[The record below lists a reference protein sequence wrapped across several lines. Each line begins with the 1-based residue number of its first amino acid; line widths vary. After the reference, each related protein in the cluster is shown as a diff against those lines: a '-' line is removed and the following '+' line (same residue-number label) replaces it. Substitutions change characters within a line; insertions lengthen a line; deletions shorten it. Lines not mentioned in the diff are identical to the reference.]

1 MKLDVPLS
9 PAVERLDDE
18 RLIVLLDPSGRA
30 LGVAPRSTVHHDSTP
45 FHLAFSCHVVDAD
58 GRVLLSRRA
67 ASKRTWPCV
76 WTNACCGHPQPGES
90 LRQAVTRHLADEL
103 GLAPTG
109 MAMALPDFAY
119 RAAMDDG
126 TVEHEL
132 CPVVVVSVEG
142 DPRPNPDEVDDVAW
156 MPWEDVVERART
168 RPTTLSPWFVSQ
180 IEELDGDGRSPADV
194 LAAGVA
200 ATAPRA
206 RTSSPPADLFT
217 PIGDQLDRE
226 LARIVDERCAELD
239 ALDPLTVEIGD
250 EIRTLIAAGGK
261 RLRPAFVHWGHRF
274 AGGHDDDSVVAAAI
288 ALELLH
294 TFALIHDDV
303 MDRSDVRRGVATV
316 HRSFADRHHRG
327 DEWFGMSA
335 AIVAGDL
342 AFVWAGAVLDSLDVD
357 DDVRRRVRSIYDGL
371 RVEVIA
377 GQYLDLRLA
386 GLRPTTQQAVR
397 VALLKSGRYTVTRPL
412 QLGAALAG
420 APESTLDV
428 LSRYGDALGIAFQMR
443 DDVLGVF
450 GDPATTGKGA
460 ADDLRDGKASLLLVR
475 AFEMCSPAEQRFLT
489 GALGDPDLDDADAGA
504 CRAIIAG
511 SGALASIER
520 LIDSKIDEAR
530 MALDDD
536 TSAASDNLVA
546 LATALTARAG

>member
-1 MKLDVPLS
+1 MKLDVPMS

-30 LGVAPRSTVHHDSTP
+30 LGVAPRSTVHHGSTP
-45 FHLAFSCHVVDAD
+45 FHLAFSCHVVDAE
-58 GRVLLSRRA
+58 GNVLLSRRA

-90 LRQAVTRHLADEL
+90 LRQAVTRHLSDEL
-103 GLAPTG
+103 GLVPTN
-109 MAMALPDFAY
+109 MAIALPDFAY
-119 RAAMDDG
+119 RATMDDG

-132 CPVVVVSVEG
+132 CPVVVVSVSG
-142 DPRPNPDEVDDVAW
+142 DLRPNPDEVDDIAW
-156 MPWEDVVERART
+156 MAWHDVVERART
-168 RPTTLSPWFVSQ
+168 RPGTLSPWFVTQ
-180 IEELDGDGRSPADV
+180 VAELDGDGRSPADV
-194 LAAGVA
+194 LAAGVGA
-200 ATAPRA
+200 LSPRV
-206 RTSSPPADLFT
+206 RTSVPATDLFM
-217 PIGDQLDRE
+217 PIGEPLERE
-226 LARIVDERCAELD
+226 LARVVEARCAELE
-239 ALDPLTVEIGD
+239 ALDPLATEIGE

-261 RLRPAFVHWGHRF
+261 RLRPAFVHWGHQL
-274 AGGHDDDSVVAAAI
+274 AGGGDDDSVVGAAV

-303 MDRSDVRRGVATV
+303 MDRSDVRRGVRTV
-316 HRSFADRHHRG
+316 HRAFADRHHSS
-327 DEWFGMSA
+327 DESFGTSA

-342 AFVWAGAVLDSLDVD
+342 AFVWAGAVLESLAIDDS
-357 DDVRRRVRSIYDGL
+357 VRRRVRTIYDGL

-420 APESTLDV
+420 APESVLDV
-428 LSRYGDALGIAFQMR
+428 LRRYGDAVGVAFQMR

-460 ADDLRDGKASLLLVR
+460 DDDLRDGKATLLLLR
-475 AFEMCSPAEQRFLT
+475 AFEMCSAAEQRFLA
-489 GALGDPDLDDADAGA
+489 GALGNPDLDDAAA
-504 CRAIIAG
+504 EECRGIIAS

-520 LIDSKIDEAR
+520 LIESKLDEAR
-530 MALDDD
+530 MALDHD
-536 TSAASDNLVA
+536 TGTASDNLVA

>member
-1 MKLDVPLS
+1 
-9 PAVERLDDE
+9 DDE

-30 LGVAPRSTVHHDSTP
+30 LGVAPRSTVHHGSTP
-45 FHLAFSCHVVDAD
+45 FHLAFSCHVVDAE
-58 GRVLLSRRA
+58 GNVLLSRRA

-103 GLAPTG
+103 GLVPTN
-109 MAMALPDFAY
+109 MAIALPDFAY
-119 RAAMDDG
+119 RATMDDG

-132 CPVVVVSVEG
+132 CPVVVVSVSG
-142 DPRPNPDEVDDVAW
+142 DLRPNPDEVDDIAW
-156 MPWEDVVERART
+156 MAWHDVVERART
-168 RPTTLSPWFVSQ
+168 RPSTLSPWFVTQ
-180 IEELDGDGRSPADV
+180 IAELDGDGRSPADV
-194 LAAGVA
+194 LAAGVG
-200 ATAPRA
+200 ATSPRV
-206 RTSSPPADLFT
+206 RTSVPATDLFM
-217 PIGDQLDRE
+217 PIGEPLERE
-226 LARIVDERCAELD
+226 LARVVEARCAELET
-239 ALDPLTVEIGD
+239 LDPLATEIGE

-261 RLRPAFVHWGHRF
+261 RLRPAFVHWGHQL
-274 AGGHDDDSVVAAAI
+274 AGGGDDDSVVGAAV

-303 MDRSDVRRGVATV
+303 MDRSDVRRGVRTV
-316 HRSFADRHHRG
+316 HRAFADRHHSS
-327 DEWFGMSA
+327 DESFGTSA

-342 AFVWAGAVLDSLDVD
+342 VFVWAGAVLESLAIDDS
-357 DDVRRRVRSIYDGL
+357 VRRRVRTIYDGL

-420 APESTLDV
+420 APESVLDV
-428 LSRYGDALGIAFQMR
+428 LRRYGDAVGVAFQMR

-460 ADDLRDGKASLLLVR
+460 DDDLRDGKATLLLLR
-475 AFEMCSPAEQRFLT
+475 AFEMCSAAEQRFLA
-489 GALGDPDLDDADAGA
+489 GALGNPDLDDAAAAA
-504 CRAIIAG
+504 CRGIIAS

-520 LIDSKIDEAR
+520 LIESKLDEAR
-530 MALDDD
+530 MALDHD
-536 TSAASDNLVA
+536 TSTASDNLVA